1 MVLNQTL
8 HGLDLTTPSLL
19 FSATSLILLAY
30 TNRFLSYAGVVRS
43 LKDKYESNPEA
54 DTTSLAQ
61 IRNFRQRLKLI
72 RLMQIL
78 GASSLLFSLI
88 AMFCIYIKWMLLGDI
103 TFGFAMILLSASLIL
118 CIMEIQISVE
128 ALDLHLQ
135 TIKDRLKGRDPYQ
148 GNSFRRFATQRREG
162 DESSAKRGQ
171 ESKQQKRKER
181 KPAKQEEARQDN
193 KGATQA
199 QQPKK
204 AEDKPEQRSATDGN
218 TEQSTASDRQ
228 HNHRQR
234 PHHRRPNRESREP
247 QEAQQESNAPTPTA
261 EPKPTAEGE

>member
-72 RLMQIL
+72 RFMQIL

-88 AMFCIYIKWMLLGDI
+88 AMFCIYIGWMLLGDI
-103 TFGFAMILLSASLIL
+103 TFGVAMILLSASLIL

-128 ALDLHLQ
+128 ALELHLQ
-135 TIKDRLKGRDPYQ
+135 TIKDRLKGRDPMQ
-148 GNSFRRFATQRREG
+148 NNSFRRFATQRRQGNE
-162 DESSAKRGQ
+162 AYPKREQ
-171 ESKQQKRKER
+171 EPKQQKRKER
-181 KPAKQEEARQDN
+181 KPIRQEDSKLESKDTDQPKQHIQVEEQPETKTMVRPHN
-193 KGATQA
+193 EPSTGGS
-199 QQPKK
+199 QQPI
-204 AEDKPEQRSATDGN
+204 RG
-218 TEQSTASDRQ
+218 
-228 HNHRQR
+228 QR
-234 PHHRRPNRESREP
+234 PHHRRPNRENKESANTP
-247 QEAQQESNAPTPTA
+247 QTA
-261 EPKPTAEGE
+261 EQPNNSGRV